1 MQECLD
7 DTCLE
12 RLRRVAGYNRV
23 SLTDDQGIPATE
35 AAKLLRSGL
44 NGRVYSPAEQW
55 MLPQWAIK
63 KSQKQPIDETGF
75 ANDTNRNWTFVGGVG
90 TKKYGVADPSGLLTV
105 LPECG
110 SLDFWVQNG
119 SEIVFPALAD
129 SDGPRL
135 VLISPEDQVLE
146 WKHVRSPVEFT
157 RLIYHSC
164 NGEHEY
170 IYNEILVK
178 NNSLKD
184 ALITFY
190 VAVRPLSV
198 RGVEPIESLAF
209 QPEKRHLYANGL
221 LAVVLD
227 KDPDS
232 VVMTTADNTN
242 LRVLLSGP
250 ATRLDQEFSATK
262 GLATAVLRYNVKLAP
277 AASKRF
283 FFTSPL
289 SPVEESA
296 EGPVFQPNPRARD
309 KTVGS
314 WFDFSQS
321 TTKLRFPDRGLDS
334 TVIQA
339 KATLAAQ
346 AASFVLPGNNLLTG
360 ASWREKSRVLS
371 ALSAVGSFDLV
382 KSLLSTTASMVAD
395 NVENYDPLQLS
406 PILWSLLHYRLLSQ
420 DDSYL
425 QEIGPLVGHLVRALG
440 KGIES
445 QLVMSE
451 PPPPEAAGLDHAPA
465 EESPSYVGVNEILA
479 ASMGA
484 VEEPSPVEDETPPP
498 EPWGLEE
505 YITALWN
512 LSALGL
518 GIEACKVIG
527 DDRELDALRGT
538 MQGYEA
544 LIKETTES
552 MLKDAFLFSTPSK
565 QMQAFELITTASFL
579 RANVVDSGLLEKALE
594 SVNANLVLSNLVRV
608 LEPNT
613 RVSGYLGLRLAQY
626 KAQLKAEYDVEL
638 LLKRA
643 LEFQDLF
650 YNLPDFVD
658 IRGGGGSSGSG
669 SSIRAAADILLLIRE
684 MTISKSGENLVI
696 LPAIPDPWYTSTTPL
711 TLEDLPTEFGP
722 VDIEVGAS
730 PNQHQIEVKMKN
742 LPEEILIHLTTLFS
756 LPMMKAF
763 GGGIVER
770 VKDSESPF
778 IRVVPLSSTVVVTI
792 HR

>member
-232 VVMTTADNTN
+232 VVM
-242 LRVLLSGP
+242 
-250 ATRLDQEFSATK
+250 
-262 GLATAVLRYNVKLAP
+262 
-277 AASKRF
+277 
-283 FFTSPL
+283 
-289 SPVEESA
+289 
-296 EGPVFQPNPRARD
+296 
-309 KTVGS
+309 
-314 WFDFSQS
+314 
-321 TTKLRFPDRGLDS
+321 
-334 TVIQA
+334 
-339 KATLAAQ
+339 
-346 AASFVLPGNNLLTG
+346 
-360 ASWREKSRVLS
+360 
-371 ALSAVGSFDLV
+371 
-382 KSLLSTTASMVAD
+382 
-395 NVENYDPLQLS
+395 
-406 PILWSLLHYRLLSQ
+406 
-420 DDSYL
+420 
-425 QEIGPLVGHLVRALG
+425 
-440 KGIES
+440 
-445 QLVMSE
+445 
-451 PPPPEAAGLDHAPA
+451 
-465 EESPSYVGVNEILA
+465 
-479 ASMGA
+479 
-484 VEEPSPVEDETPPP
+484 
-498 EPWGLEE
+498 
-505 YITALWN
+505 
-512 LSALGL
+512 
-518 GIEACKVIG
+518 
-527 DDRELDALRGT
+527 
-538 MQGYEA
+538 
-544 LIKETTES
+544 
-552 MLKDAFLFSTPSK
+552 
-565 QMQAFELITTASFL
+565 
-579 RANVVDSGLLEKALE
+579 
-594 SVNANLVLSNLVRV
+594 
-608 LEPNT
+608 
-613 RVSGYLGLRLAQY
+613 
-626 KAQLKAEYDVEL
+626 
-638 LLKRA
+638 
-643 LEFQDLF
+643 
-650 YNLPDFVD
+650 
-658 IRGGGGSSGSG
+658 
-669 SSIRAAADILLLIRE
+669 
-684 MTISKSGENLVI
+684 
-696 LPAIPDPWYTSTTPL
+696 
-711 TLEDLPTEFGP
+711 
-722 VDIEVGAS
+722 
-730 PNQHQIEVKMKN
+730 
-742 LPEEILIHLTTLFS
+742 
-756 LPMMKAF
+756 
-763 GGGIVER
+763 
-770 VKDSESPF
+770 
-778 IRVVPLSSTVVVTI
+778 
-792 HR
+792 

>member
-1 MQECLD
+1 MQDCLD
-7 DTCLE
+7 DTCFE
-12 RLRRVAGYNRV
+12 RLRRVAGHNRV
-23 SLTDDQGIPATE
+23 SFTKDQEVTAEE
-35 AAKLLRSGL
+35 AAIILRSGL
-44 NGRVYSPAEQW
+44 NARVYSTAEQW
-55 MLPQWAIK
+55 MLPHWAIK
-63 KSQKQPIDETGF
+63 KSQKQSIDEIGF

-90 TKKYGVADPSGLLTV
+90 TRKYGVADPSGPLTV

-110 SLDFWVQNG
+110 SLDFWIRNG

-129 SDGPRL
+129 SDGSRL

-146 WKHVRSPVEFT
+146 WKHVQSPVEFT

-170 IYNEILVK
+170 VYNEILVK
-178 NNSLKD
+178 NNSLME

-190 VAVRPLSV
+190 VAIRPLSV
-198 RGVEPIESLAF
+198 RGVEPIESLTF
-209 QPEKRHLYANGL
+209 HPEKRHLYANSL

-242 LRVLLSGP
+242 LPASLLGQ
-250 ATRLDQEFSATK
+250 ATRLDREFSAAK
-262 GLATAVLRYNVKLAP
+262 GLATAVLRYDVKLAP

-289 SPVEESA
+289 NPIEEGT
-296 EGPVFQPNPRARD
+296 EGPVFQPNPGARD

-314 WFDFSQS
+314 WFEFQQS
-321 TTKLRFPDRGLDS
+321 TSRLTFPDRGLDP

-346 AASFVLPGNNLLTG
+346 AVSFVLSGNNLFTG
-360 ASWREKSRVLS
+360 ASWQEKARVLS
-371 ALSAVGSFDLV
+371 ALSAVGGFDLA
-382 KSLLSTTASMVAD
+382 KALLVNTASIVAD
-395 NVENYDPLQLS
+395 NVEDYDPLQLS
-406 PILWSLLHYRLLSQ
+406 PILWSLLHYHFLSQ

-425 QEIGPLVGHLVRALG
+425 QDIGPLVSHLVRALG

-445 QLVMSE
+445 QLVVLE
-451 PPPPEAAGLDHAPA
+451 PPPPEDTTMDYAPA
-465 EESPSYVGVNEILA
+465 DDSFSYVGVDEILA
-479 ASMGA
+479 TSMGA
-484 VEEPSPVEDETPPP
+484 VEEPPPVEDEPPPP
-498 EPWGLEE
+498 ELWGLEE

-518 GIEACKVIG
+518 GIEACRVLG
-527 DDRELDALRGT
+527 DDGGLDDLSET
-538 MQGYEA
+538 MQEYEA
-544 LIKETTES
+544 LIKKMAES
-552 MLKDAFLFSTPSK
+552 MLKDADLFSTPKK
-565 QMQAFELITTASFL
+565 QMHAFELITTVSLL
-579 RANVVDSGLLEKALE
+579 RADAVDSSLLEKALD
-594 SVNANLVLSNLVRV
+594 SVNANLVSGNLVRV
-608 LEPNT
+608 LEPST

-626 KAQLKAEYDVEL
+626 KAQLNAEYEVEL

-658 IRGGGGSSGSG
+658 IRGGGGSWGSG
-669 SSIRAAADILLLIRE
+669 SSIRAAADILLLIKE
-684 MTISKSGENLVI
+684 MTMSTSDENLVI
-696 LPAIPDPWYTSTTPL
+696 LPAIPDSWYTSTTPL

-730 PNQHQIEVKMKN
+730 PNQHQIEVRMKN

-778 IRVVPLSSTVVVTI
+778 IRVVPLSN
-792 HR
+792 